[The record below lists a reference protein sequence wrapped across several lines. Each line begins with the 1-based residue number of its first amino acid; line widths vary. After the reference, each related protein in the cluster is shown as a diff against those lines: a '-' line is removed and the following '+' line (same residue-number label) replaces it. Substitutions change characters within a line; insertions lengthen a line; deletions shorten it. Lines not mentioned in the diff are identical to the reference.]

1 MTGAVGRI
9 PAFTVTDELLQRHFE
24 MLYTYLEPRKIADEM
39 FQVDCIS
46 VSDHDIVTDS
56 PKKYKR
62 LRSLL
67 EILKMR
73 TLHGPF
79 LFTLE
84 CLHCNIVVN
93 TLKTDKQCIILP
105 CKSVLHVI
113 TLALLL
119 IFS

>member
-1 MTGAVGRI
+1 MTGV

-24 MLYTYLEPRKIADEM
+24 ILYTYLEPREIADEM
-39 FQVDCIS
+39 FQVECIS

-67 EILKMR
+67 EILKMKI
-73 TLHGPF
+73 LHGPF
-79 LFTLE
+79 LFILE
-84 CLHCNIVVN
+84 CLHCDIVVN
-93 TLKTDKQCIILP
+93 TLKTDKQCIIPP
-105 CKSVLHVI
+105 CKSVII